1 MVPITGQFL
10 DDIGAFFQPGCRKG
24 TIGRGTKSANHGAT
38 RAGSI
43 AGKIPDLEHRSLY
56 GLVGVLPVILPDTD
70 SGQGLVAEAEG
81 VALSGWDKRLLCIGV
96 GLGKALQRLQFLH
109 TKPAV
114 PQAQLAHLRPIQFNS
129 AIFIR
134 VECPQ
139 VVDLADTGMVG
150 AVPYPEGH
158 IGQRLKGDGILLDN
172 LNNRPLVIL
181 EIHLVVAVGVQG
193 DKLWVGVLEV
203 GRRHGLFRNFI
214 YSGQQIGQRGFSLAV
229 RFDLVHT
236 VAVRRLYQKNGIL
249 NRGAIVRVIFVNI
262 QIGPLL
268 VFQTDGAGLAREQLH
283 MVLPQV
289 DDVIGYCSG
298 FFQ

>member
-56 GLVGVLPVILPDTD
+56 GLVGVLAVVFPDTY
-70 SGQGLVAEAEG
+70 GAQRPVAEAEG
-81 VALSGWDKRLLCIGV
+81 VSLTSSNKRFLRIRVRFGE
-96 GLGKALQRLQFLH
+96 ALQGLQLLH

-139 VVDLADTGMVG
+139 VVDLAGTGMVG
-150 AVPYPEGH
+150 AVPHPEGY
-158 IGQRLKGDGILLDN
+158 IGQRLKGDRVLLDN
-172 LNNRPLVIL
+172 LYNGPLVVFKVYC
-181 EIHLVVAVGVQG
+181 VVTVGVEG
-193 DKLWVGVLEV
+193 DKLAGSVHEPG
-203 GRRHGLFRNFI
+203 GGDGLLGNFVHP
-214 YSGQQIGQRGFSLAV
+214 GQQIL
-229 RFDLVHT
+229 
-236 VAVRRLYQKNGIL
+236 
-249 NRGAIVRVIFVNI
+249 
-262 QIGPLL
+262 
-268 VFQTDGAGLAREQLH
+268 
-283 MVLPQV
+283 
-289 DDVIGYCSG
+289 
-298 FFQ
+298 